1 MKKKKQTHKENK
13 LVITHGERQG
23 RRGKYGDGG
32 VGAESV
38 TMWLYEIMCV
48 KLPKIIK
55 VYKIKES
62 FKKERLPSPYDWPML
77 IHKLWFWLHL
87 KK

>member
-1 MKKKKQTHKENK
+1 MEKKADSQREQ
-13 LVITHGERQG
+13 ISDYPWGEG
-23 RRGKYGDGG
+23 REEGQYGGGG

-48 KLPKIIK
+48 KLPKIVK

-62 FKKERLPSPYDWPML
+62 FKKERLPGPYDWHML